1 MKKTIFLLLFFSIK
15 QLTWASDTKFLYS
28 TSLSPKFDMTYYAQ
42 QSDKYFNTLD
52 SYADD
57 QSAPKY
63 SQDVI
68 RWEWY
73 PWLKLTGLGRDFM
86 DYDWLLTLYPTKVI
100 NRVCKGFK
108 TQPFGRCH
116 VTFMY
121 WGNDNPVHIY
131 EEFTFN
137 DLGEITFI
145 EAWTDSKELSPM
157 GSTDD
162 YWAQSE
168 QIKRLSTKVPGLGAS
183 GGNINLEKIKK
194 LSKVDSDLNDLL
206 RRLDAPLYYWF
217 KELIRFIS
225 E

>member
-1 MKKTIFLLLFFSIK
+1 MKNLLLFLFTN
-15 QLTWASDTKFLYS
+15 QLTLADDTNFLYS
-28 TSLSPKFDMTYYAQ
+28 TSLSPKFEMTYYAQ

-68 RWEWY
+68 RWEWH

-86 DYDWLLTLYPTKVI
+86 HYDWLLTLYPTKVI
-100 NRVCKGFK
+100 NRVCKGFNI
-108 TQPFGRCH
+108 QPFGRCH

-121 WGNDNPVHIY
+121 WGNNNPVNIY

-162 YWAQSE
+162 YWAQSG
-168 QIKRLSTKVPGLGAS
+168 QIKRLSTKVPGLGTS
-183 GGNINLEKIKK
+183 DGKYNLKHIDHLAQKNEDLADLKK
-194 LSKVDSDLNDLL
+194 RMDS
-206 RRLDAPLYYWF
+206 PIYFWF
-217 KELIRFIS
+217 KELFRFIF